1 MSNQMTTRE
10 RFVKTLTGQEVDRVP
25 FMKIFGGENAC
36 KPEWEKECP
45 GLKQRID
52 ELLKFEG
59 RHRGWA
65 KTGVNMDPTGW
76 MEGEII
82 DEKGDYVIIRR
93 GEGTLEQR
101 CKDQAG
107 GYGRHTI
114 EWPVK
119 DMGSWQAYKRKYL
132 DPDDPSRFPK
142 DWPERVKEYKTRDY
156 PLQLFHRGVYGF
168 VRARM
173 GDENLAYAFYDQ
185 PELVHD
191 MMESYTD
198 MAILVWEKQVAEV
211 EFDLIECWEDMAS
224 KNGSLISPDMF
235 REFMTPCY
243 HRIAAF
249 AKAHGIK
256 IILVDSDGFIEELAG
271 FMLEGGVT
279 AMYPF
284 EVLAGNDV
292 GRVRDRYPN
301 IACLGGLRKECMYEG
316 PAAIDIEV
324 EKARA
329 WIRKGRYIPG
339 PDHFVL
345 DMASFAHYRYFM
357 ERLRDVVM
365 STEPGRVPFHR
376 GQP

>member
-1 MSNQMTTRE
+1 
-10 RFVKTLTGQEVDRVP
+10 
-25 FMKIFGGENAC
+25 
-36 KPEWEKECP
+36 
-45 GLKQRID
+45 
-52 ELLKFEG
+52 
-59 RHRGWA
+59 
-65 KTGVNMDPTGW
+65 
-76 MEGEII
+76 
-82 DEKGDYVIIRR
+82 
-93 GEGTLEQR
+93 
-101 CKDQAG
+101 
-107 GYGRHTI
+107 
-114 EWPVK
+114 
-119 DMGSWQAYKRKYL
+119 
-132 DPDDPSRFPK
+132 
-142 DWPERVKEYKTRDY
+142 
-156 PLQLFHRGVYGF
+156 
-168 VRARM
+168 
-173 GDENLAYAFYDQ
+173 
-185 PELVHD
+185 
-191 MMESYTD
+191 
-198 MAILVWEKQVAEV
+198 
-211 EFDLIECWEDMAS
+211 MAS